1 MCRCDVNTAM
11 RSFNGGFVEM
21 SAVHES
27 FVHLI
32 KYN

>member
-1 MCRCDVNTAM
+1 MCRCDVNIAM

-21 SAVHES
+21 SVVHES

-32 KYN
+32 KYD